1 MKKRNYS
8 VIHPTLQPVKKDSK
22 TANEN
27 VNRKH
32 TAKHCDAY
40 ASEKKTWSQRP
51 AREREAPGAPRRLP
65 SDTVRF
71 LSI

>member
-32 TAKHCDAY
+32 THTAKHCDAY
-40 ASEKKTWSQRP
+40 ASEKEDVEP
-51 AREREAPGAPRRLP
+51 EAGLGEGGAGGATQAP
-65 SDTVRF
+65 VRHR
-71 LSI
+71 